1 MPFIIQF
8 FLFSVI
14 FIDVIDVIHFIPLK
28 PSVESIWSM
37 SSSGFLA
44 LTCSFT
50 HSFIICFLHVTC
62 WRFIF
67 HVCISCIC
75 AHALNQSIIQS
86 SPHSL
91 THSSLVSFFP
101 SFTHSFSSCH
111 AFKSHHLMNLHHLD
125 NSFNSFISAIW
136 WPLVSPVYSFV
147 TFYFISFHI
156 IYSFSIHFT
165 SCHFTSFNVIS
176 AGFS

>member
-1 MPFIIQF
+1 MPFMIQF

-37 SSSGFLA
+37 SSSGLLA

-50 HSFIICFLHVTC
+50 HSFIICFLHVIC
-62 WRFIF
+62 WRFIL
-67 HVCISCIC
+67 HVFISCIC
-75 AHALNQSIIQS
+75 AHALNQSINQSIIQS

-125 NSFNSFISAIW
+125 NSFDSFISAIW
-136 WPLVSPVYSFV
+136 WPFGVTRLFIRYVFLHFVSY
-147 TFYFISFHI
+147 HM
-156 IYSFSIHFT
+156 
-165 SCHFTSFNVIS
+165 
-176 AGFS
+176 